1 MKKFSEKDVY
11 REKII
16 EIIKKIEN
24 EKYILFIYT
33 MLKQF
38 QKEWGI

>member
-1 MKKFSEKDVY
+1 MKD
-11 REKII
+11 KII
-16 EIIKKIEN
+16 EIIKEIEN
-24 EKYILFIYT
+24 EKYLIFIYT